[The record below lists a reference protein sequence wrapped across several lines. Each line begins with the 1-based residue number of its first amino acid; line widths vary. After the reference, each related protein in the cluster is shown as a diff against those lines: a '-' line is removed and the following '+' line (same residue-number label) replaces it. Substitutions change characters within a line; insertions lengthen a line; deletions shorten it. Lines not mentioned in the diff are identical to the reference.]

1 MYDIRRLILLR
12 DLAEHNTM
20 TAVSELHGITTS
32 AVSQQLR
39 VLEEEVGAVLT
50 RREGRILRL
59 THAGRVLVDHT
70 SRVVAALEEAESAVA
85 ATSAA
90 VTGPLTLATFRTAQ
104 MRLALPAAV
113 RLRADHPGLR
123 LRLVDLR
130 PVDSVP
136 ALRQQDI
143 DLAITYSYSFGT
155 RDLPMGLASEYLFSD
170 PLVLLTPPEWR
181 EQVREHGLRV
191 LRDAD
196 WITAL
201 DGAPSVASVL
211 FACREAG
218 FAPRIE
224 HRSNSFEGMAELVE
238 HGLGVTIVPE
248 MSVGERHLPLVAR
261 PIDNGIRHIGVTYRQ
276 ASLERPAVAAA
287 IRVLRSVAQPL
298 RPVLGGG
305 EIWRQTKDSA

>member
-12 DLAEHNTM
+12 DLAEHTTM

-39 VLEEEVGAVLT
+39 ILEDEVGVVLT
-50 RREGRILRL
+50 RREGRVLRL

-70 SRVVAALEEAESAVA
+70 SRIVAALEEAESAVS
-85 ATSAA
+85 ATSEA
-90 VTGPLTLATFRTAQ
+90 VTGVLTVATFRTAQ
-104 MRLALPAAV
+104 MRLALPVTV
-113 RLRADHPGLR
+113 RLRAEHPGLR
-123 LRLVDLR
+123 VRLVDLR

-136 ALRQQDI
+136 AVRQQDV
-143 DLAITYSYSFGT
+143 DLAITYSYSFRS
-155 RDLPMGLASEYLFSD
+155 RDLPLGLASEYLFSD
-170 PLVLLTPPEWR
+170 PLVLLAPPQWR
-181 EQVREHGLRV
+181 ERVREHGLGS

-201 DGAPSVASVL
+201 DGEPSVASVH

-224 HRSNSFEGMAELVE
+224 HRSGSFEGMAEMVE

-248 MSVGERHLPLVAR
+248 ISVADRHTALVVCS
-261 PIDNGIRHIGVTYRQ
+261 IDNGVRHVGVTYRQ

-287 IRVLRSVAQPL
+287 IRALRSVAQPL
-298 RPVLGGG
+298 RLA
-305 EIWRQTKDSA
+305 S

>member
-12 DLAEHNTM
+12 DLAEHTTM

-39 VLEEEVGAVLT
+39 ILEDEVGIVLT
-50 RREGRILRL
+50 RREGRVLRL

-70 SRVVAALEEAESAVA
+70 FRIVAALEEAESAVA

-90 VTGPLTLATFRTAQ
+90 VTGALTVATFRTAQ
-104 MRLALPAAV
+104 ARLALPVTV

-123 LRLVDLR
+123 VRLVTLR
-130 PVDSVP
+130 PVDSIP
-136 ALRQQDI
+136 AVRQQDV
-143 DLAITYSYSFGT
+143 DLAITYAYSFRS
-155 RDLPMGLASEYLFSD
+155 RDLPLGVESEYLFSD
-170 PLVLLTPPEWR
+170 PLVLLVPPDWVDR
-181 EQVREHGLRV
+181 ARADGLRV

-196 WITAL
+196 WVADL
-201 DGAPSVASVL
+201 DGAPSLASVL

-224 HRSNSFEGMAELVE
+224 HRSSTFEGMAEMVE
-238 HGLGVTIVPE
+238 HGLGAAIVPD
-248 MSVGERHLPLVAR
+248 MSVADRHRPLIAR
-261 PIDNGIRHIGVTYRQ
+261 TVDNGIRQVAVTYRQ

-287 IRVLRSVAQPL
+287 IRMLRSIAQPL
-298 RPVLGGG
+298 HP
-305 EIWRQTKDSA
+305 AA

>member
-12 DLAEHNTM
+12 DLAEHTTM

-39 VLEEEVGAVLT
+39 ILEDEVGVVLT
-50 RREGRILRL
+50 RREGRVLRL

-70 SRVVAALEEAESAVA
+70 SRIVAALEEAESAVS
-85 ATSAA
+85 ATSEA
-90 VTGPLTLATFRTAQ
+90 VTGVLTVATFRTAQ
-104 MRLALPAAV
+104 MRLALPVTV
-113 RLRADHPGLR
+113 RLRAEHPGLR
-123 LRLVDLR
+123 VRLVDLR

-136 ALRQQDI
+136 AVRQQDV
-143 DLAITYSYSFGT
+143 DLAITYSYSFRS
-155 RDLPMGLASEYLFSD
+155 RDLPLGLASEYLFSD
-170 PLVLLTPPEWR
+170 PLVLLAPPQWR
-181 EQVREHGLRV
+181 ERVREHGLSC

-201 DGAPSVASVL
+201 DGEPSVASVH

-224 HRSNSFEGMAELVE
+224 HRSGSFEGMAEMVE

-248 MSVGERHLPLVAR
+248 ISVADRHTELVVCS
-261 PIDNGIRHIGVTYRQ
+261 IDNGIRHVGVTYRQ

-287 IRVLRSVAQPL
+287 IRALRSIAQPL
-298 RPVLGGG
+298 RLA
-305 EIWRQTKDSA
+305 S